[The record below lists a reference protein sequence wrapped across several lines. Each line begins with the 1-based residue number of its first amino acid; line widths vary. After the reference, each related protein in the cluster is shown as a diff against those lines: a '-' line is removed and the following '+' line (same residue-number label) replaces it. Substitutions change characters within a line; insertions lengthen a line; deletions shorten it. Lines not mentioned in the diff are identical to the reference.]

1 MIILRLDNVS
11 YTHPGGPGVQNL
23 TWAIADDARLG
34 FVGPNGAG
42 KSTILNLLAGRLLPD
57 RGFMVTAKGASVGYL
72 PQEVRLDPQR
82 SVLAEAMTA
91 SARLAAIEADLEQI
105 ARRLEEPSV
114 YGDERALT
122 RTLEQQQRLLAAYTE
137 AGGLQYDNTVKATL
151 RQLGFS
157 DSDFEQPTSVLSG
170 GQKKLLALTKLAVN
184 RPACLLLDE
193 PDNHLDLAGKAFLEK
208 FIRGYAG
215 AVVIVS
221 HDRYL
226 LDEVA
231 DNIVELEG
239 GKLEFYIGN
248 YTAYVVERE
257 LRRLR

>member
-1 MIILRLDNVS
+1 M
-11 YTHPGGPGVQNL
+11 QNL

-114 YGDERALT
+114 YGDERGADAYAGT
-122 RTLEQQQRLLAAYTE
+122 AAAS
-137 AGGLQYDNTVKATL
+137 AG
-151 RQLGFS
+151 RIH
-157 DSDFEQPTSVLSG
+157 G
-170 GQKKLLALTKLAVN
+170 GGWLAV
-184 RPACLLLDE
+184 RQHRQGHPA
-193 PDNHLDLAGKAFLEK
+193 PVGF
-208 FIRGYAG
+208 
-215 AVVIVS
+215 
-221 HDRYL
+221 
-226 LDEVA
+226 
-231 DNIVELEG
+231 
-239 GKLEFYIGN
+239 
-248 YTAYVVERE
+248 
-257 LRRLR
+257 RR